1 MDLDYLESVTEAKTV
16 EDVWTLH
23 TKKMAEYGF
32 DRLIYGYTRFLSTNS
47 LGDPDDLLILSNH
60 DPEYVQAFID
70 EQQYYHAPMVKWA
83 LENTGACSW
92 GWMRES
98 AEMGGFTESEGLVFK
113 LNQRLDVTSGYTVG
127 FKSISSHAHAARLR

>member
-47 LGDPDDLLILSNH
+47 LGDQDDLLILFQ
-60 DPEYVQAFID
+60 P
-70 EQQYYHAPMVKWA
+70 
-83 LENTGACSW
+83 
-92 GWMRES
+92 
-98 AEMGGFTESEGLVFK
+98 
-113 LNQRLDVTSGYTVG
+113 
-127 FKSISSHAHAARLR
+127 